1 MDINITRIEYF
12 LMTAK
17 YMNFTKAANL
27 LYISQPSLSK
37 QIAILE
43 EELGQQLFDRSKR
56 NLTLTPAGKVLC
68 SGFEKLM
75 PEIES
80 LIEKVKQIKNDAYDI
95 LCVGCVE
102 SIYLS
107 NSVIKALGEFSANY
121 KNVELIFERCDFDAI
136 RKKTM
141 DGTFDVSFTISHQI
155 NSMKDIESI
164 LIEKRKR
171 YLILSVNHRLAGR
184 ERVGFQDLK
193 DETFILMD
201 KEKSL
206 VSYDDIFS
214 ACREN
219 GYFPRIRYAPN
230 NETILD
236 YLEIGAGVAFL
247 DKSIIENRSKR
258 LKYIPLNFGKGF
270 NLVCIWKKSNDNPV
284 LKEFVKHLPQSG

>member
-1 MDINITRIEYF
+1 MGINITRIEYF
-12 LMTAK
+12 LMAAK

-56 NLTLTPAGKVLC
+56 NLTLTPAGRVLC

-80 LIEKVKQIKNDAYDI
+80 LVEKVKQIKNDAYDI
-95 LCVGCVE
+95 LYVGCVE

-107 NSVIKALGEFSANY
+107 NSVIKALGEFSANS
-121 KNVELIFERCDFDAI
+121 KNVELIFERCDFDTI

-141 DGTFDVSFTISHQI
+141 DGTFDVSLTISHQI
-155 NSMKDIESI
+155 SHERHRKHYHREKEKILNSVGQPQTG
-164 LIEKRKR
+164 RQG
-171 YLILSVNHRLAGR
+171 AGR
-184 ERVGFQDLK
+184 LQDLK

-219 GYFPRIRYAPN
+219 GYFPRIRYAR
-230 NETILD
+230 TMKRYWITS
-236 YLEIGAGVAFL
+236 
-247 DKSIIENRSKR
+247 KSAPASRFSTKAL
-258 LKYIPLNFGKGF
+258 LKTEAKG
-270 NLVCIWKKSNDNPV
+270 
-284 LKEFVKHLPQSG
+284 

>member
-1 MDINITRIEYF
+1 MGINITRIEYF
-12 LMTAK
+12 LMAAK

-56 NLTLTPAGKVLC
+56 NLTLTPAGRVLY

-80 LIEKVKQIKNDAYDI
+80 LVEKVKQIKNDAYDI
-95 LCVGCVE
+95 LYVGCVE

-107 NSVIKALGEFSANY
+107 NSVIKALGEFSANS
-121 KNVELIFERCDFDAI
+121 KNVELIFERCDFDTI

-141 DGTFDVSFTISHQI
+141 DGTFDVSLTISHQI
-155 NSMKDIESI
+155 SNMKDIESI
-164 LIEKRKR
+164 IIEKRKR
-171 YLILSVNHRLAGR
+171 YLILSVNHRLADR

-258 LKYIPLNFGKGF
+258 LKYIPINIGRGF
-270 NLVCIWKKSNDNPV
+270 NLVCIWKKNNDNPV
-284 LKEFVKHLPQSG
+284 LKEFVKHLPRSG